1 MKKNYDYG
9 YGRGYKPISS
19 WGYVGYSVLYAIPVL
34 GWIIW
39 LYNALFASNKNVKNH
54 ARSLFC
60 GFIVALVVL
69 LIAAV
74 ALYFAYTSGMLQP
87 VIDILVEMGLL
98 APAA

>member
-19 WGYVGYSVLYAIPVL
+19 WGYVGYNILYAIPVL

-39 LYNALFASNKNVKNH
+39 LYKALFSSNKNVKNH

-60 GFIVALVVL
+60 GFILALIIGVVL
-69 LIAAV
+69 GV
-74 ALYFAYTSGMLQP
+74 AGYVAYTAGMLQP
-87 VIDILVEMGLL
+87 VIDILVEAGVLVQ
-98 APAA
+98 